1 MKQIFNWKL
10 LSNKSGSKLIQ
21 LKMKTTLFCM
31 LLSVLT
37 MSANENFETD
47 ENLTNSENLNLVQKT
62 ISGTVTDTE
71 GNPLPGVNLLIEGT
85 SIGAGTDFD
94 GNYTISAS
102 EGDVLV
108 FSYIGMK
115 TVKQTVGS
123 EATYNISMED
133 DANTLQEIVVVGY
146 GAKLKTDLTG
156 AVGTVKSE
164 SLVQAPAATATELLS
179 GRIAGLITKQ
189 SSGTPGNDAT
199 TINIRGFGDA
209 LILVDGVQTSMDR
222 LDPNDIESVSV
233 LKDGAAAVYGS
244 RAGNGVVLVT
254 TKRGKIGK
262 TKISYHGNMSFQSPT
277 KSRNYVDSWE
287 YATLIRE
294 ADLNGGSLLD
304 DTYSEE
310 DVAKFK
316 AGNDPAY
323 PNQDWNDAVFKTSVP
338 MSQHN
343 LNVRGG
349 SDNVKYFASFG
360 LMDQESAYRSGDLS
374 FQRYNLRSNLD
385 AKISKRI
392 SMGVDISY
400 RRENRNQPATDVS
413 TMYNLLQTAQPVY
426 PAFFPDPTKAAYSG
440 FSSRSPYA
448 ATDQNFGGFND
459 DIREFFN
466 TKIQLKFNITDD
478 LVAKGAFM
486 YETLN
491 TSKKALRK
499 PFDVYEY
506 NWETDEY
513 NNTAGGTSGGR
524 SSITETYRKRIQ
536 LYPQFSLEYKKK
548 FGDHSINA
556 LGLVETIEITN
567 DQIQAKRFD
576 LISTDIPYLSSG
588 DKETMENSSEA
599 SSSGR
604 MSYVGRVNYNYQGKY
619 FLEGT
624 IRADATGE
632 KFHPDNRWGYF
643 PSISGAWRLSEEN
656 FLSNSHSVDNLKLRV
671 SYSQTGLDNVG
682 NYRFLTG
689 YEIKGGTYNI
699 DDRTGQIISSNG
711 LPNEEVT
718 WLTNTL
724 YNVGVD
730 GDFWNGLLG
739 FEVDAFYRLTEGLF
753 GTNQTDIPSTFGAAL
768 PQENINDRDDRGFD
782 ILINH
787 RNNIGNSGFNYSIS
801 GNVGWARSKWVS
813 VAEEAYTDPDDI
825 RLKQNEGNYTNRI
838 IGYLSDGLFMT
849 QEQIDNHTIDQDGN
863 GNSSIKLGD
872 IIYKD
877 ISGPEGIPD
886 GIINERDRDDIGYG
900 STPDISYGLNLM
912 ANYKNFTLSALF
924 QGAGIFNMNITGAAR
939 GGFSNQST
947 PYDYQLKYAWRPDYE
962 NPGENANP
970 DAILPSITHNG
981 VTPNNNVDSDFWILD
996 NTYVRLKSLNLN
1008 FAMPQDVLDAVGFSG
1023 IDIYMAGTN
1032 LFTFN
1037 RLGVYKD
1044 TFDPEG
1050 PQNQGGRSYPIMRTF
1065 TFGIKLAL

>member
-1 MKQIFNWKL
+1 MKQIFNWNL
-10 LSNKSGSKLIQ
+10 LSTQTGSKLIQ
-21 LKMKTTLFCM
+21 LKLRTACVCM
-31 LLSVLT
+31 LFSVLT

-47 ENLTNSENLNLVQKT
+47 ENTTNSENLDLVQKT

-123 EATYNISMED
+123 QTVYKIIMQE

-156 AVGTVKSE
+156 AVGTVKAE
-164 SLVQAPAATATELLS
+164 SLVQAPTPTATELLS
-179 GRIAGLITKQ
+179 GRVAGLITKQ
-189 SSGTPGNDAT
+189 GSGTPGNDAT
-199 TINIRGFGDA
+199 SINIRGFGDA

-222 LDPNDIESVSV
+222 IDPNDIESVSV
-233 LKDGAAAVYGS
+233 LRDGAAAVYGS

-254 TKRGKIGK
+254 TKRGKTGK
-262 TKISYHGNMSFQSPT
+262 SKISYHGNMSFQSPT

-294 ADLNGGSLLD
+294 ADLNGGSLID

-343 LNVRGG
+343 LSVRGG

-385 AKISKRI
+385 AKISKRL

-400 RRENRNQPATDVS
+400 RRENREQPS
-413 TMYNLLQTAQPVY
+413 TNPSDMYLLLQTAQPVY

-448 ATDQNFGGFND
+448 ATDKSFGGYND

-466 TKIQLKFNITDD
+466 TKIQLKWNITDD
-478 LVAKGAFM
+478 LAAKGALM

-499 PFDVYEY
+499 PYDVYEY

-524 SSITETYRKRIQ
+524 SSITETYRKRIRF
-536 LYPQFSLEYKKK
+536 YPQFSLTYKKK
-548 FGDHSINA
+548 FGDHNINA
-556 LGLVETIEITN
+556 LGLVETIELTDN
-567 DQIQAKRFD
+567 QIQAKRFD

-588 DKETMENSSEA
+588 DKETMENSSAA

-624 IRADATGE
+624 MRADATGE

-656 FLSNSHSVDNLKLRV
+656 FLSNSNAVDNLKLRV

-689 YEIKGGTYNI
+689 YGIAGGTYNI
-699 DDRTGQIISSNG
+699 DDRTGQMISSTG
-711 LPNEEVT
+711 LANEEVT

-739 FEVDAFYRLTEGLF
+739 FEVDVFYRLTEGLF
-753 GTNQTDIPSTFGAAL
+753 GTNQTDIPSTFGATL
-768 PQENINDRDDRGFD
+768 PQENINDRDDRGID
-782 ILINH
+782 VLINH
-787 RNNIGNSGFNYSIS
+787 RNTIGNDGFNYRIS
-801 GNVGWARSKWVS
+801 GNVGWARQKWVS
-813 VAEEAYTDPDDI
+813 VAEETYTDPDDI
-825 RLKQNEGNYTNRI
+825 RIRQSEGNYTNRA
-838 IGYLSDGLFMT
+838 IGFLSDGLFMT
-849 QEQIDNHTIDQDGN
+849 QEQIDNHTIDQDLN
-863 GNSSIKLGD
+863 GNSTIQLGD

-886 GIINERDRDDIGYG
+886 GEITWRDQDEIGY
-900 STPDISYGLNLM
+900 SAFPDMSFGLDLM

-924 QGAGIFNMNITGAAR
+924 QGASMFNMNIQGAAR

-947 PYDYQLKYAWRPDYE
+947 PYNYQLKYAWRPDYE
-962 NPGENANP
+962 NPGENVNP
-970 DAILPSITHNG
+970 DAILPRITHNG
-981 VTPNNNVDSDFWILD
+981 NTQNNDAFSDFWILD

-1008 FAMPQDVLDAVGFSG
+1008 YGLPQDVLDATGFSG
-1023 IDIYMAGTN
+1023 IDIYMAGSN

-1037 RLGVYKD
+1037 RLGIYKD

-1050 PQNQGGRSYPIMRTF
+1050 PANQGGRSYPIMRTF
-1065 TFGIKLAL
+1065 TFGIKLSI

>member
-1 MKQIFNWKL
+1 MKQIFNWNL
-10 LSNKSGSKLIQ
+10 LSTQNGRKLIT
-21 LKMKTTLFCM
+21 LKRKIACICLLF
-31 LLSVLT
+31 SVLT
-37 MSANENFETD
+37 MSANANLETS
-47 ENLTNSENLNLVQKT
+47 EYSTNSETFDLIQKT
-62 ISGTVTDTE
+62 ISGIVTDAS
-71 GNPLPGVNLLIEGT
+71 GSPLPGVNILIEGT
-85 SIGAGTDFD
+85 STGAQTDFD
-94 GNYTISAS
+94 GNYTIKAS

-123 EATYNISMED
+123 EATYNISMVD

-164 SLVQAPAATATELLS
+164 NLVQAPAATATELLS
-179 GRIAGLITKQ
+179 GRVSGLITKQ
-189 SSGTPGNDAT
+189 AAGTPGNDAT
-199 TINIRGFGDA
+199 TINIRGFGTA
-209 LILVDGVQTSMDR
+209 LVLVDGVETSMDR

-262 TKISYHGNMSFQSPT
+262 TKISYHGNLSFQSPT

-294 ADLNGGSLLD
+294 ADLNGNSLID

-316 AGNDPAY
+316 AGNDPNY
-323 PNQDWNDAVFKTSVP
+323 PNQDWNDAVFKETVP

-349 SDNVKYFASFG
+349 AENVKYFASIG
-360 LMDQESAYRSGDLS
+360 LMDQESAYRSGDLN
-374 FQRYNLRSNLD
+374 FKRYNLRSNLD
-385 AKISKRI
+385 AKISDKI
-392 SMGVDISY
+392 SFGVDLSY
-400 RRENRNQPATDVS
+400 RREDRDQPATDPS

-426 PAFFPDPTKAAYSG
+426 PAFLPDPTRAAYSG
-440 FSSRSPYA
+440 FSQRSPYA
-448 ATDQNFGGFND
+448 ATDKSFGGYND
-459 DIREFFN
+459 DIREFLN
-466 TKIQLKFNITDD
+466 AKIQLKFNLTDD
-478 LVAKGAFM
+478 LVATGALM
-486 YETLN
+486 YESLN

-499 PFDVYEY
+499 PYDIWEY
-506 NWETDEY
+506 DHVNDDY
-513 NNTAGGTSGGR
+513 IQQGTAQNR
-524 SSITETYRKRIQ
+524 SSITETYRKRIKF
-536 LYPQFSLEYKKK
+536 YPQFSLEYKKK
-548 FGDHSINA
+548 FGDHNINA
-556 LGLVETIEITN
+556 LGLAETIELRS
-567 DQIQAKRFD
+567 DEIQAKRFD
-576 LISTDIPYLSSG
+576 LISTDIPYLDAG
-588 DKETMENSSEA
+588 DKETMENQSKA

-604 MSYVGRVNYNYQGKY
+604 MSYVGRVNYNFQGKY
-619 FLEGT
+619 FLEAT
-624 IRADATGE
+624 MRADATGE

-643 PSISGAWRLSEEN
+643 PSVSGAWRLSEEN
-656 FLSNSHSVDNLKLRV
+656 FLSNSNAVDNLKLRV

-682 NYRFLTG
+682 DFRFLTG
-689 YEIKGGTYNI
+689 YQIANGTYNI
-699 DDRTGQIISSNG
+699 DDRTGQIIYSNG

-718 WLTNTL
+718 WYTNTL
-724 YNVGVD
+724 YNVGID
-730 GDFWNGLLG
+730 GSFWNGLLG
-739 FEVDAFYRLTEGLF
+739 FEVDAFYRLTEGIF
-753 GTNQTDIPSTFGAAL
+753 GTNQTDIPSTFGATL

-782 ILINH
+782 VLLNH

-801 GNVGWARSKWVS
+801 GNIGWAKQKWVS
-813 VAEEAYTDPDDI
+813 VAEEEFTDPDDI
-825 RLKQNEGNYTNRI
+825 RLKQKEGYYTNRI
-838 IGYLSDGLFMT
+838 IGYISDGMFMT
-849 QEQIDNHTIDQDGN
+849 QDQIDNHTVDQDQ
-863 GNSSIKLGD
+863 NSNSTIKLGD

-924 QGAGIFNMNITGAAR
+924 QGAGIFNMTITGAAR

-981 VTPNNNVDSDFWILD
+981 VTPNNNKTSDFWILD

-1008 FAMPQDVLDAVGFSG
+1008 YALPQDVLDASGFSG

-1037 RLGVYKD
+1037 KLGIYKD

-1050 PQNQGGRSYPIMRTF
+1050 PANQGGRSYPIMRTF